1 VRAQQSADRHHGLYA
16 YVAVLAVGLVIGL
29 AGFGPFDVEFALAFA
44 LLACAATAVLLRPIA
59 GVYITVFFALLGD
72 GVAMVGYPFNI
83 NFSSPE
89 SILYVNGALTFSPV
103 ELFLVLTGVSWFAH
117 LAGTRSWHVFGR
129 PLLWPLV
136 VFAGLIGVGLL
147 YGVGLY
153 GGDLTTG
160 MWELRPLLY
169 AVAMYFFASNLFTR
183 TAHYVSLAW
192 AVVLAIS
199 VQNIF
204 AIAFYLGLSAPDRL
218 ALESL
223 TEHPTSVFYAW
234 VILLTLAVC
243 VLRGCSRWARFLL
256 VLAVIPTVY
265 VFVLSQRRAAFVA
278 LAAGFVVFA
287 IVLFFRRRKAFYI
300 LLPTVLIL
308 TAGYTAAFWN
318 ANDGVGFGA
327 RAIKSVFAPDEVSE
341 RDSASDIYRA
351 IENYNLVYTIR
362 AEPLTGV
369 GFGKPFYQPAPLPNI
384 SWFVFYQYI
393 PHNSVLWIWL
403 KMGLAGFVTLLFIIA
418 ATIRAGIRASL
429 RVPSGDAL
437 AVTVSALAFVVM
449 FFVFAYVDLAF
460 NSKTCLFLAVCMAAC
475 VNMPRLAARREAEDG
490 EISERELVLQS

>member
-1 VRAQQSADRHHGLYA
+1 MIQTVPLRIDSVRAQQSADRHHGLYA

-29 AGFGPFDVEFALAFA
+29 AGFGPFDVQFALAFA

-59 GVYITVFFALLGD
+59 GVYVTVFFALLGD

-117 LAGTRSWHVFGR
+117 VAGTRSWHVFGR

-169 AVAMYFFASNLFTR
+169 TVAMYFFASNLFTR

-192 AVVLAIS
+192 AVVLTIS

-223 TEHPTSVFYAW
+223 TEHPTSVFYTVGHPLDLGGMRAAR
-234 VILLTLAVC
+234 LFALGAVPVGSGRHPDRVRVRAVATTSC
-243 VLRGCSRWARFLL
+243 LCWACCWLHRFRHRVVLPATQG
-256 VLAVIPTVY
+256 VLHPVAERPDTHGGVHRR
-265 VFVLSQRRAAFVA
+265 VLECQRRGG
-278 LAAGFVVFA
+278 L
-287 IVLFFRRRKAFYI
+287 
-300 LLPTVLIL
+300 
-308 TAGYTAAFWN
+308 W
-318 ANDGVGFGA
+318 GA
-327 RAIKSVFAPDEVSE
+327 CDQVSVRA
-341 RDSASDIYRA
+341 
-351 IENYNLVYTIR
+351 
-362 AEPLTGV
+362 
-369 GFGKPFYQPAPLPNI
+369 
-384 SWFVFYQYI
+384 
-393 PHNSVLWIWL
+393 
-403 KMGLAGFVTLLFIIA
+403 
-418 ATIRAGIRASL
+418 
-429 RVPSGDAL
+429 
-437 AVTVSALAFVVM
+437 
-449 FFVFAYVDLAF
+449 
-460 NSKTCLFLAVCMAAC
+460 
-475 VNMPRLAARREAEDG
+475 
-490 EISERELVLQS
+490 